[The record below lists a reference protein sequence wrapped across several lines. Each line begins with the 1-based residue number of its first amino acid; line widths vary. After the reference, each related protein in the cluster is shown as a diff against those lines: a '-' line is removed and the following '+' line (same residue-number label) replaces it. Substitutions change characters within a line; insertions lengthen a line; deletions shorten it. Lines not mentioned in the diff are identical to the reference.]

1 MGRGD
6 HWMTRTR
13 VHLSDPPQLG
23 EPQAPRRVWSANR
36 VGAGLVLGLWAA
48 MFWILLITGR
58 IHLYLSTR
66 TLWVAPIG
74 AALLTIAAVGRLSA
88 SRVSRREPLRRR
100 ETMVLAAM
108 VLPIILILAL
118 PPATLG
124 SFTVSKKSASLGA
137 GAGLARGS
145 LQDNGAIT
153 LLGVFEAENSSASMS
168 TLVGRAGT
176 QVDFIGFVTHDPA
189 TSSGEFLL
197 NRWVF
202 VCCAADTLLI
212 QVRVVN
218 APPAIAADSWVEV
231 QGPVYALGS
240 QVLVVATS
248 VTPTAVPSQP
258 YLTD

>member
-1 MGRGD
+1 MGWGVRA
-6 HWMTRTR
+6 MTRTR
-13 VHLSDPPQLG
+13 QRLP
-23 EPQAPRRVWSANR
+23 EPTQTEERAPRRVWSATR
-36 VGAGLVLGLWAA
+36 VGAGLVLGLWAI

-74 AALLTIAAVGRLSA
+74 ATLLTIAAIGRLSA
-88 SRVSRREPLRRR
+88 ARVSRREPLRRR
-100 ETMVLAAM
+100 ETMVLAGM

-124 SFTVSKKSASLGA
+124 AFTVSKKSASSGA

-145 LQDNGAIT
+145 LQNDGPIT
-153 LLGVFEAENSSASMS
+153 LLGVFEAENSSTSMS
-168 TLVGRAGT
+168 TLASRAGT
-176 QVDFIGFVTHDPA
+176 QVDFIGFVTHDPG
-189 TSSGEFLL
+189 SSPGEFEL

-218 APPAIAADSWVEV
+218 APPVTTNSWVEV
-231 QGPVYALGS
+231 KGPIYALGR

-248 VTPTAVPSQP
+248 VAPTPVPSQP

>member
-1 MGRGD
+1 
-6 HWMTRTR
+6 MTDTRAHLPEPTQTGEKRT
-13 VHLSDPPQLG
+13 S
-23 EPQAPRRVWSANR
+23 RRIWSATR
-36 VGAGLVLGLWAA
+36 VGAGLVLASWAA
-48 MFWILLITGR
+48 LFWILLITGR
-58 IHLYLSTR
+58 IHFYLSTR

-88 SRVSRREPLRRR
+88 ARVSRREPLRRR
-100 ETMVLAAM
+100 ETMVLAGM

-124 SFTVSKKSASLGA
+124 AFTVSKKSASTGA

-145 LQDNGAIT
+145 LQSDGPIT

-168 TLVGRAGT
+168 TLASRAGT
-176 QVDFIGFVTHDPA
+176 QIDFIGFVTHDPG
-189 TSSGEFLL
+189 TSAGEFEL

-218 APPAIAADSWVEV
+218 ALPVATNSWVEV
-231 QGPVYALGS
+231 RGPIYALGR

-248 VTPTAVPSQP
+248 VTPTPVPSQP